1 MGNIIAE
8 RIEKLFN
15 KNLLLL
21 ECRMLMQNYNH
32 NVQEQ
37 NALKPSDPIPS
48 SLIAL
53 EGSNVYTYCYTYIR
67 LLSF

>member
-37 NALKPSDPIPS
+37 NALKSSDPIPS
-48 SLIAL
+48 IVSLL
-53 EGSNVYTYCYTYIR
+53 
-67 LLSF
+67 